1 MKDKTTL
8 PIYLA
13 WLLLSLVLA
22 FLYLPMLMPVMAA
35 FGSLPADGHLLSNF
49 LAVFEDQRLKQAM
62 SNSFLIGLV
71 VAIITPIL
79 SIFLAHA
86 IRKLNIPRIILAF
99 ILLPLFVPGI
109 SMGVA
114 TALFFQVLGL
124 SPSLLSIVLI
134 QTIWALP
141 FSTLVVLTVMSRFDV
156 VYLEASY
163 MLGYN
168 KLSSFFRIELPMIA
182 QGVIGAAI
190 FSFILSF
197 NETVRTAVVQG
208 RHNTIQTYLWS
219 QYQQVGLS
227 PALYALMTMVIL
239 VTFSLIVL
247 LAVMDSRKTA

>member
-13 WLLLSLVLA
+13 WLLLFLVLA

-49 LAVFEDQRLKQAM
+49 LAVFENQRLKQAV

-114 TALFFQVLGL
+114 TALFFQVVGL

-141 FSTLVVLTVMSRFDV
+141 FSTLVVLTAMSRFDV

-227 PALYALMTMVIL
+227 PVLYALMTMVIL

-247 LAVMDSRKTA
+247 LAVMDSRKAA